1 MEGVFQEKELSAIH
15 QEYQDY
21 FPLCD
26 LVLQQEQ
33 NLVRHPGE
41 NLHSL
46 TTQQQSQ
53 QHPKYNGIKIQ
64 TDEGKNIIA
73 SVELRGWFDN
83 TVNESNSRK
92 YYQTFEALL
101 SDKSPGFRS
110 RFAGALDK
118 KLENLQK
125 Q

>member
-1 MEGVFQEKELSAIH
+1 MEDIFQEKELAAIY
-15 QEYQDY
+15 QEYRDY

-26 LVLQQEQ
+26 LVLQEIKGILRYPRD
-33 NLVRHPGE
+33 NL
-41 NLHSL
+41 NLQAA
-46 TTQQQSQ
+46 QQRS

-64 TDEGKNIIA
+64 TDEGEHIVA

-83 TVNESNSRK
+83 AADEGSNKK

-110 RFAGALDK
+110 RFAQTLDK
-118 KLENLQK
+118 KLQHLQK